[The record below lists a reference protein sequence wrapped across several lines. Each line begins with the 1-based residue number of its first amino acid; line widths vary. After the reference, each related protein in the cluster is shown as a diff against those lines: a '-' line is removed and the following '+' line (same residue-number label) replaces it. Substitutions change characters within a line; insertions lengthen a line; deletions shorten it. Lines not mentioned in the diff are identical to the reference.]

1 MRTAEITCRAK
12 RGDRKLKWTAKAQ
25 QVDSLDEYL
34 QLAGSPDRALAYIN
48 ESMVSDARSVGNA
61 RVRNAEEKESD
72 EAAQNAAIALSESQN
87 PSIVRARGRK
97 PGEKTQKVAALDEML
112 AANLAQLSDAEKL
125 AKVNAIL
132 ARFGGA

>member
-1 MRTAEITCRAK
+1 MRTVEITCRAK
-12 RGDRKLKWTAKAQ
+12 RGDRKLKWTASAQ

-34 QLAGSPDRALAYIN
+34 QLASSPDRALAYIN
-48 ESMVSDARSVGNA
+48 ESMISDARSVGNA

-72 EAAQNAAIALSESQN
+72 EAAQNAAISLSESQN

-97 PGEKTQKVAALDEML
+97 PGEKTQKVNALDELIAMK
-112 AANLAQLSDAEKL
+112 ASGNLDP
-125 AKVNAIL
+125 AKVAEIL